1 MTQTEFEDICREA
14 FDIFKEYCPVDTGN
28 MKYNASVL
36 KIEQFEG
43 EIRIRAE
50 IAPYSVYTNIDWG
63 LTSPYWMNS
72 TKYPMLN
79 GVRLSSLY
87 NSPLIPKNN
96 PNEGWIDKAVKA
108 IAERIAARLKGTL
121 E

>member
-1 MTQTEFEDICREA
+1 
-14 FDIFKEYCPVDTGN
+14 
-28 MKYNASVL
+28 
-36 KIEQFEG
+36 
-43 EIRIRAE
+43 
-50 IAPYSVYTNIDWG
+50 
-63 LTSPYWMNS
+63 MNS

-87 NSPLIPKNN
+87 NSPWIPKNN